1 LVLVP
6 YLGIIAAALT
16 TVLGYG
22 FVFGVTAIYSVR
34 HMTLDVDFGFVL
46 KSIFASIVISLFVL
60 VWHASGLLS
69 ISVLIVICA
78 VVYTAILFV
87 LKGFTASEIRFFSGF
102 LAGQR

>member
-1 LVLVP
+1 
-6 YLGIIAAALT
+6 
-16 TVLGYG
+16 
-22 FVFGVTAIYSVR
+22 
-34 HMTLDVDFGFVL
+34 MTFDVDFGFIL

-78 VVYTAILFV
+78 VVYTAILLV

-102 LAGQR
+102 LARQR